1 MTEQFQSSVP
11 TTEPTKPSSGST
23 AHKWTAWASAIQIV
37 LLLVIVFQLNGLGN
51 ATIQGA
57 AVGLPTAGA
66 PSAGNA
72 PAPSPTVD
80 MEGLVDDDA
89 VLGDDDAD
97 VTIVEFSDY
106 ECPFCARFYSQ
117 TLSEIKKNYID
128 TGKVKLIYR
137 DFPLGFHQQAQ
148 KAAEAAECA
157 GEQDKYYEMHDLLFT
172 EGVQGGVASFKQY
185 ASQIGLN
192 TAKFNDCLDSG
203 KMVSEIRK
211 DLADGSAAG
220 VQGTP
225 AFFINGVEISGAQPF
240 QVFQQIIDAEL
251 AK

>member
-1 MTEQFQSSVP
+1 MVEQPISTQP
-11 TTEPTKPSSGST
+11 TTEPKPSSGST
-23 AHKWTAWASAIQIV
+23 VNKWTAWAAAIQIV
-37 LLLVIVFQLNGLGN
+37 LLLVVIFQLNGLGK

-57 AVGLPTAGA
+57 AVGLPAAGA
-66 PSAGNA
+66 PSGGNA

-80 MEGLVDDDA
+80 MEALVDDDA

-106 ECPFCARFYSQ
+106 ECPFCGRFYSQ
-117 TLSEIKKNYID
+117 TLPEIKKNYID

-172 EGVQGGVASFKQY
+172 DGVQGGVTSFKQF
-185 ASQIGLN
+185 ASQIGLD
-192 TAKFNDCLDSG
+192 TGKFNDCLDSG

-225 AFFINGVEISGAQPF
+225 AFFINGVEVSGAQPF
-240 QVFQQIIDAEL
+240 QVFQQIIDGQL
-251 AK
+251 AS

>member
-1 MTEQFQSSVP
+1 MTEQFQTSVP
-11 TTEPTKPSSGST
+11 TTESIKPSSSST
-23 AHKWTAWASAIQIV
+23 AHKWTAWAAAIQIV
-37 LLLVIVFQLNGLGN
+37 LLLVVIFQLNGLGN

-57 AVGLPTAGA
+57 AVGLPSARA
-66 PSAGNA
+66 PSGGNV
-72 PAPSPTVD
+72 PVPSPTVN
-80 MEGLVDDDA
+80 MESLIDDDA
-89 VLGDDDAD
+89 VLGDDDAP
-97 VTIVEFSDY
+97 VTMVEFSDY
-106 ECPFCARFYSQ
+106 ECPFCGRFYSQ
-117 TLSEIKKNYID
+117 TLPQIKEEYINK
-128 TGKVKLIYR
+128 GKVKLVYR
-137 DFPLGFHQQAQ
+137 DFPLNFHPQAQ

-172 EGVQGGVASFKQY
+172 QGVQGGVASFKQY

-203 KMVSEIRK
+203 KMISEIRK

-225 AFFINGVEISGAQPF
+225 AFFINGVEVSGAQPF